1 MNIKS
6 DIPNHFL
13 VFLISQTKRD
23 DKRVAE
29 IVIEQWNTNSE
40 TLQEFKKMLSL
51 IDWEV
56 VIKPQ
61 DTNAE

>member
-29 IVIEQWNTNSE
+29 IVIEQ
-40 TLQEFKKMLSL
+40 
-51 IDWEV
+51 
-56 VIKPQ
+56 
-61 DTNAE
+61 